1 MRWNL
6 KRSHSYQAPES
17 RLKGNQ
23 EKEEVKTL
31 RDEDV
36 LGEQRRDKRQHIL
49 HYNVD
54 RLRH

>member
-6 KRSHSYQAPES
+6 KRSHSYQAPKS
-17 RLKGNQ
+17 RLKGIQ